1 MELEGQNNNSI
12 RNTIL
17 LPFVDETI
25 AMLKDMA
32 DLNGTSDL
40 LSYRDALDVFTFK
53 EFAVCI
59 VAKNATGVAGKIIM
73 NYDLNTAIAIGN
85 KVRAKM
91 LGTEEN
97 ATVLTD
103 EISEALAEFS
113 NTVIGLA
120 TRHFNDT
127 EHKISFGTPLYL
139 HSAEDSEYLLEGV
152 NQILTVPIDI
162 QNVGRFYF
170 SYLRHN

>member
-1 MELEGQNNNSI
+1 MELEGQNDNSI

-32 DLNGTSDL
+32 DLTGTSDL
-40 LSYRDALDVFTFK
+40 LSYRDPLDVFTFK

-59 VAKNATGVAGKIIM
+59 VAKSTTGVAGKIIM
-73 NYDLNTAIAIGN
+73 NYDHNTAIAIGN
-85 KVRAKM
+85 RVRTKL
-91 LGTEEN
+91 LGTNEN
-97 ATVLTD
+97 ASVLTN

-127 EHKISFGTPLYL
+127 KHKITFGTPLYL

-152 NQILTVPIDI
+152 SQILTVPIDI
-162 QNVGRFYF
+162 DNIGRFYF